1 MTGIYHYDQESTSIF
16 VSFCPIHLI
25 QLHNIETLPVL
36 PNTVLPR
43 LRTVCAEGDLPKKS
57 TNEGRKNYLAVGRR
71 RGLLDGSGCG

>member
-1 MTGIYHYDQESTSIF
+1 MF

-25 QLHNIETLPVL
+25 QLHNIETLSVL

-71 RGLLDGSGCG
+71 RSLLDASRCG